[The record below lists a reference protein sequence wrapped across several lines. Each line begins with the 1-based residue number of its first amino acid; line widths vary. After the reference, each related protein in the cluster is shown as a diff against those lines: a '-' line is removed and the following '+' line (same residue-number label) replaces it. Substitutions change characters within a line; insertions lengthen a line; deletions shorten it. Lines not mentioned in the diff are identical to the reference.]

1 MNVQT
6 TTKKE
11 FFSIGWISINLFDH
25 KGYLA
30 HGKKKLF
37 LWQATQ
43 NSFLSQCLSDVT
55 GQNPDMDYMRLN
67 VEFMRSTGTLTT
79 AKSAPVLFIYPTR
92 EQIMTFV
99 KRFSSNNNSQDE
111 CIDVSY
117 ALENDNGLLESILAK
132 DALAELSEQEK
143 NVLWR
148 RREDCLNYPHSLPK
162 VSFFIKSF
170 LFIPNFSQ
178 KDEFIGFFYNLMT
191 ALAISEMVTAS

>member
-1 MNVQT
+1 M
-6 TTKKE
+6 
-11 FFSIGWISINLFDH
+11 NLFDH

-43 NSFLSQCLSDVT
+43 NSFLNQCLSDVT
-55 GQNPDMDYMRLN
+55 GQNPDMDFIRLN
-67 VEFMRSTGTLTT
+67 VDFMRPKVVNEKTT
-79 AKSAPVLFIYPTR
+79 SNTKVPISNSQTPQPPPLSSPTLFIYPSR
-92 EQIMTFV
+92 DQIMSFV

-117 ALENDNGLLESILAK
+117 ALENDNSLLESILAK
-132 DALAELSEQEK
+132 DALAELTEQEK

-162 VSFFIKSF
+162 VVFVCSLLSLNQILKLVS
-170 LFIPNFSQ
+170 P
-178 KDEFIGFFYNLMT
+178 
-191 ALAISEMVTAS
+191 